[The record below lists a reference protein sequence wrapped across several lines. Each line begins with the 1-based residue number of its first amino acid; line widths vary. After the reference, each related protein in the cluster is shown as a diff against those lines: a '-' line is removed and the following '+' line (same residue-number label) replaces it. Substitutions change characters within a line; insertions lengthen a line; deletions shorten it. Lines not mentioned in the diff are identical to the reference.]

1 MPMLTPNSFFRYKE
15 GKIMA
20 KWMLLIIVG
29 LCGCAGQRTRV
40 TLTRVQGE
48 PAISIEFEDAKEI
61 CK

>member
-1 MPMLTPNSFFRYKE
+1 
-15 GKIMA
+15 MA

-40 TLTRVQGE
+40 TFTRVQGE

-61 CK
+61 CNANR

>member
-1 MPMLTPNSFFRYKE
+1 
-15 GKIMA
+15 MA

-29 LCGCAGQRTRV
+29 LGGCAGQRTRV
-40 TLTRVQGE
+40 TLTRVHGE